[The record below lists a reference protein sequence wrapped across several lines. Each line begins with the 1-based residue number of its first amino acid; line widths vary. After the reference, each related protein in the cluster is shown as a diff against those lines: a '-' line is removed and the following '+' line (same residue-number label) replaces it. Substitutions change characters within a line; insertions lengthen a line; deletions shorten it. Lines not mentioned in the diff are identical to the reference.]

1 MKMHQKVLKIN
12 ITASYNSENTV
23 DQLYQDDTITNK
35 PETFYQFIIYFD
47 VTRRYKK
54 SALKNAL

>member
-54 SALKNAL
+54 VL